1 VDDPMHIPVWPDTI
15 TSLWEELAQ
24 APRGLGAPQEDR
36 RSRALLRE
44 ELARYG
50 LPLREEPFA
59 APGWTLAGEPRLT
72 GGGTELVAQALI
84 ATAGTPAAGVEGVLR
99 HLGPQS
105 LWGFRPWARWG
116 LLDPVTLTP
125 LGYISVRQDGP
136 AIPQALPEGAAALPH
151 WAVGQDDGTVLQD
164 WERAGVLVCGQLPTH
179 LDPARQGVNLRIAP
193 RAAPLRCL
201 VVAHYDTVY
210 SSGGA
215 YDNASGT
222 TLAVLLARDLAV
234 RGVDGVEVIL
244 LDGEEAGLWGAQ
256 HCLRRHQED
265 GLLGPS
271 TIVLNIEGIGRGS
284 QVEFWLAPE
293 ALDSKILPIAPALEQ
308 EGFAVRLRFPPPP
321 ASDHAVF
328 WAAGYP
334 VVMVTIDDQDV
345 IHLPA
350 DRPHP
355 AVLANMRR
363 LYPHLLRLA
372 LLLSTAP

>member
-1 VDDPMHIPVWPDTI
+1 
-15 TSLWEELAQ
+15 
-24 APRGLGAPQEDR
+24 
-36 RSRALLRE
+36 
-44 ELARYG
+44 
-50 LPLREEPFA
+50 
-59 APGWTLAGEPRLT
+59 
-72 GGGTELVAQALI
+72 
-84 ATAGTPAAGVEGVLR
+84 
-99 HLGPQS
+99 
-105 LWGFRPWARWG
+105 
-116 LLDPVTLTP
+116 
-125 LGYISVRQDGP
+125 
-136 AIPQALPEGAAALPH
+136 
-151 WAVGQDDGTVLQD
+151 
-164 WERAGVLVCGQLPTH
+164 
-179 LDPARQGVNLRIAP
+179 
-193 RAAPLRCL
+193 LRCL

-308 EGFAVRLRFPPPP
+308 EGFAVCLRFPPPP

-345 IHLPA
+345 IHRPA